1 MSVVLFF
8 FESRELNVNE
18 LWSKGT
24 HCQVVAFEQQQ
35 QQQNFF
41 LFFSS
46 IFPSLLK
53 GVDDYRSSSMYT
65 QLAGASIRSFY
76 ITLLKIGAPQ
86 HPMNENV
93 FFFSNKEKRPN
104 GRATFIA
111 SSAWFDS
118 VFNRVFIQLL
128 LWLLL
133 LLQLLL

>member
-8 FESRELNVNE
+8 LESRELYVNE

-35 QQQNFF
+35 QQPNFF

-76 ITLLKIGAPQ
+76 NPPEDRSPTAP
-86 HPMNENV
+86 HE
-93 FFFSNKEKRPN
+93 
-104 GRATFIA
+104 
-111 SSAWFDS
+111 
-118 VFNRVFIQLL
+118 
-128 LWLLL
+128 
-133 LLQLLL
+133 